1 MTDSPRD
8 PTDAPRDRPG
18 PADDSDVRAD
28 VRPEAAGMGTV
39 MDLSALD
46 DAADLKDLAPVAA
59 DRGGPDEDAADPDA
73 ADPDAADPDAP
84 SIDDFDLS
92 SGRGTDHHVD
102 VPPEPPPRPAPP
114 ANRPRGTESEDQVRE
129 RLKRELKA
137 EVLAEMRA
145 ERHAGR
151 RGEAAGGEAEEASLD
166 DFTVLTGAD
175 GDGDGVGF
183 SLSGEI
189 PVAPQTLPPAAPVP
203 PPARPPSAAPA
214 PSAPPADQGGPPPV
228 KLPPPP
234 AKTPPTK
241 TPPTADAPAPS
252 PAAERS
258 APAPSAPQPAESEPP
273 DSEPRAPE
281 PPKPAPY
288 TPPKPPPQ
296 SSYKP
301 PTAKASRRAGK
312 SSGGGGVSLSIPE
325 PLKDPKVLGGIAV
338 AAAAAYF
345 FLFAG
350 GGFGTGQDQLRD
362 LDALYAKYAT
372 GADVAAEQKALVAE
386 IEPTTR
392 GARQGDPRR
401 EAYTLARQF
410 GRLLDDKA
418 KGLSGPQLEEKERKF
433 KDRLDLWK
441 GKLGMT
447 P

>member
-8 PTDAPRDRPG
+8 KSDAAPDRPG

-28 VRPEAAGMGTV
+28 VRPEAAGMGTI

-46 DAADLKDLAPVAA
+46 DPADLKDLAPVAA
-59 DRGGPDEDAADPDA
+59 DRGGPDD
-73 ADPDAADPDAP
+73 DAADPDAP

-102 VPPEPPPRPAPP
+102 VPPEPPPRPTPP
-114 ANRPRGTESEDQVRE
+114 ADRSRGHESEGQLRE

-145 ERHAGR
+145 ERNAGR
-151 RGEAAGGEAEEASLD
+151 RGEAAGAAAEEATLD

-175 GDGDGVGF
+175 GDGDGFG
-183 SLSGEI
+183 LSGEI
-189 PVAPQTLPPAAPVP
+189 PVAPPTLPPAAPVP
-203 PPARPPSAAPA
+203 PPARPRAAAPA
-214 PSAPPADQGGPPPV
+214 PAAPPAAAPANQGGPPPV
-228 KLPPPP
+228 KLPS
-234 AKTPPTK
+234 PPTK
-241 TPPTADAPAPS
+241 TPPTADAPAPP

-258 APAPSAPQPAESEPP
+258 APAPSTPEPPEFEPPESEPR
-273 DSEPRAPE
+273 EPE

-301 PTAKASRRAGK
+301 PSSQAPRRAGK
-312 SSGGGGVSLSIPE
+312 SSGGGMSLSIPE
-325 PLKDPKVLGGIAV
+325 PLKDPKVLGGIAA

-350 GGFGTGQDQLRD
+350 GGYGTGQDQLRD

-418 KGLSGPQLEEKERKF
+418 DGLSGPQLEEEERKF